1 MSSTAYLVFSFDS
14 SDYSSQD
21 LIGAFSLYERAML
34 CGEQFAAEI
43 AAEELTHDDDPEL
56 EWLEPTD
63 PVGGNRFGK
72 IGTVMM
78 TMEVGSIEIMI
89 VKIQVK

>member
-1 MSSTAYLVFSFDS
+1 MSSTAYLVFSSDS

-21 LIGAFSLYERAML
+21 LIGAFSWHERAML
-34 CGEQFAAEI
+34 CGEQFA
-43 AAEELTHDDDPEL
+43 EELPIGEDDPEL

-63 PVGGNRFGK
+63 QVGGNRFGK

-78 TMEVGSIEIMI
+78 TMEAGSTEIMI